1 MWPGHGVGR
10 SRPLLALALA
20 PVTAGLLPGQL
31 NAAKKATP
39 EPPALT
45 REYRHP
51 SGAFAFR
58 TPEAWEVKETG
69 PETTEAWGE
78 EIGFRFVYR
87 PGESGFDSLHVNC
100 MLERLAPET
109 ESEPQ
114 VRYEYDFVSGP
125 LLDRRALDSVFSVRY
140 DKAIRGHRDWRQRNL
155 TIVGGGQSLCVVSYV
170 PAQVWKRSLSV
181 RRLVAAVAGSLS
193 LK

>member
-1 MWPGHGVGR
+1 MWPGNGVGR

-20 PVTAGLLPGQL
+20 LVTAGLLPGHL
-31 NAAKKATP
+31 GAAKKAKP

-58 TPEAWEVKETG
+58 TPEAWEIRETG
-69 PETTEAWGE
+69 LETTEAWGA

-87 PGESGFDSLHVNC
+87 SGEVGFDSLHVTC
-100 MLERLAPET
+100 MLERLAPEAET
-109 ESEPQ
+109 DPRI
-114 VRYEYDFVSGP
+114 RYEYDFLSGP
-125 LLDRRALDSVFSVRY
+125 LLDRRALDSAFSVRY
-140 DKAIRGHRDWRQRNL
+140 DKAIRGHRVWRQRNL
-155 TIVGGGQSLCVVSYV
+155 TLVGGGHSLCVVSYV
-170 PAQVWKRSLSV
+170 PSQLWKRSLAA
-181 RRLVAAVAGSLS
+181 RGLVAAVTASLA

>member
-1 MWPGHGVGR
+1 MLPGNGVGLGRSFLSLALPLVIVGLVPGH
-10 SRPLLALALA
+10 SA
-20 PVTAGLLPGQL
+20 
-31 NAAKKATP
+31 AAKKAKP

-58 TPEAWEVKETG
+58 TPEGWEVKETG

-87 PGESGFDSLHVNC
+87 PGESGFDSLHVDC
-100 MLERLAPET
+100 MLERLAPES

-114 VRYEYDFVSGP
+114 VHYEYDFVSGP
-125 LLDRRALDSVFSVRY
+125 LLDRSALDSAFSVRY

-155 TIVGGGQSLCVVSYV
+155 TIVGGGQSLCVISYV
-170 PAQVWKRSLSV
+170 PAPVWKRSLAV
-181 RRLVAAVAGSLS
+181 RGLVAAVTASLV